1 MPYALHAVI
10 IHKNI
15 PLEKAKAIASDI
27 IKDPNRQFFRLD
39 SESYRFRNLPKTYF
53 NPKTFR
59 SKVIN
64 KDITLVFGELIPKWA
79 HLK

>member
-1 MPYALHAVI
+1 MVYALHAVI
-10 IHKNI
+10 IHRNI
-15 PLEKAKAIASDI
+15 PFETAKKYAGDI
-27 IKDPNRQFFRLD
+27 IKNSSRSFVRLD

-59 SKVIN
+59 SKVVN
-64 KDITLVFGELIPKWA
+64 KDITLVFGELLPKWN

>member
-15 PLEKAKAIASDI
+15 PLEKAKTIASDI
-27 IKDPNRQFFRLD
+27 IKNPNRNFYRLD

-53 NPKTFR
+53 DNKTFR
-59 SKVIN
+59 SKIIN
-64 KDITLVFGELIPKWA
+64 KDITLVFGELLQKYY